1 MSKEEFLRQL
11 ELNLMIG
18 EAEKE
23 EVMCYYSEYFEEAGP
38 ENEQAV
44 LEELGDPAALAKKL
58 TAECEG
64 DMAVGAQCASQNAE
78 GSVQGTGDSSTDKA
92 QGNTGNASGSWNSIG
107 DGTGQNGS
115 AGSYSDLGA
124 AIEEAVRSAL
134 KAASGVMEDAR
145 KLADDAM
152 NNVFSGENVHVHF
165 GGGDAED
172 EEDSELAHLME
183 ELEDAEEELIDAESE
198 LENAQSALEDAQSEA
213 DDAQQDVDDAAEEVE
228 AARKAVE
235 AARAAV
241 DVAAEDEISDAED
254 ALSEA
259 EDELA
264 DAEDALEDAQDALKD
279 AIREKREAE
288 RELREAQREVRAARK
303 EYETAKREAES
314 AKREA
319 DAAAREAEREM
330 KAAQREADAAAR
342 EAEHEM
348 KAAQR
353 EADAAARETKREA
366 RTARKAVFTSLKD
379 ILGGSADS
387 GQVHCF
393 SNMDM
398 DPFTDIH
405 VDVRNCPIQVERS
418 VDGRYGVDVRLAVR
432 KDEDLTIEN
441 LNGLLTIQKKRQSKW
456 SGGWMQFNGSHE
468 KEYVKLYLPEAVY
481 NRVELFSSNASVT
494 VTDLET
500 VSDLLNIDTSNDRVR
515 LERVQV
521 NDRLKIDTSNGAIT
535 LTQVFGR
542 DIYADTS
549 NASIVMERV
558 FAEKATADTSNG
570 GIKVKDCEITQL
582 LNGDTSNASIEVT
595 LPGAESDY
603 SIHADTSNSK
613 IYVNGKSM
621 GDEYNTYGGVKA
633 VRLDTS
639 NGRITIG
646 FVQ

>member
-198 LENAQSALEDAQSEA
+198 LDNAQSALEDAQSEA

-342 EAEHEM
+342 E
-348 KAAQR
+348 
-353 EADAAARETKREA
+353 TKREA

-398 DPFTDIH
+398 NPFTDIH